1 MKFVKLYNTIFMYD
15 LQSAWCLGI
24 RMWFYMKDSTGPAD
38 KISLVKSLVLY
49 IDKVSCL
56 QLNLEK
62 GLTKVQL
69 WVLKGWDVN

>member
-1 MKFVKLYNTIFMYD
+1 MTCRVHDVWGLE
-15 LQSAWCLGI
+15 CG
-24 RMWFYMKDSTGPAD
+24 FYMKECTGPAD

-69 WVLKGWDVN
+69 